1 MLMYFAAARPE
12 FVNPAP
18 LIRLLV
24 LSLALIPICWLPS
37 SGSQPSPTEVVVVV
51 VALAVL
57 AFDGGSLLRGLRSR

>member
-1 MLMYFAAARPE
+1 
-12 FVNPAP
+12 
-18 LIRLLV
+18 LL

-37 SGSQPSPTEVVVVV
+37 GGIQPSPTEVGVVV